1 MKPPR
6 PDPSPDS
13 IHDPSWARVALR
25 LLDRSGYLVRDM
37 DAAHRREL
45 ESSTGGID
53 QLGVEADITSVTDAL
68 EELIN
73 SCHRAIDK
81 YPEVIDER

>member
-13 IHDPSWARVALR
+13 IHGPSWARTALE
-25 LLDRSGYLVRDM
+25 LLDRSGYLVQDM
-37 DAAHRREL
+37 HAAHRREL

-53 QLGVEADITSVTDAL
+53 QLGVEADITSVTEAL
-68 EELIN
+68 EELIS
-73 SCHRAIDK
+73 SCHRGLDQH
-81 YPEVIDER
+81 PEVIDER